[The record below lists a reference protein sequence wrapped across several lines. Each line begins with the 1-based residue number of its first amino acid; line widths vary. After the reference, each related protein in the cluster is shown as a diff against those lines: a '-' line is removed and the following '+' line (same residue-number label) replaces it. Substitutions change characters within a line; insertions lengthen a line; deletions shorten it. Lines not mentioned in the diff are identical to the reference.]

1 MRQAQ
6 APRSSRG
13 CKGTALADHV
23 EARAPHR
30 LRHSREI
37 AGLAPGTSRNEIGRA
52 VSPAGPIECS
62 PAVTATTPSTDSSKG
77 QDQWP
82 DTGPCAIL

>member
-1 MRQAQ
+1 MTLSGNSVTRCLSLPE
-6 APRSSRG
+6 APFEDMP
-13 CKGTALADHV
+13 AL
-23 EARAPHR
+23 
-30 LRHSREI
+30 I
-37 AGLAPGTSRNEIGRA
+37 AGLAPGTSRDEIGRA